1 MAAVFGAILF
11 GSAGTF
17 RWPAAWIYMGL
28 MFGFTIAEG
37 VWLYRFQPDL
47 LAERMTGIGRADQ
60 EAWDKALLSVLG
72 LAFFAWLAA
81 MGLDAVRY
89 RISEVPQW
97 LQALG
102 AIALVVS
109 FLGFHATFRANP
121 YLSPAV
127 RIQTDR
133 AQVLVDRGPYRFVRH
148 PMYAA
153 FVLFAPGTALLLGS
167 WVGLLGA
174 LVLIAAV
181 AWRAVREERLLRE
194 RLEGYAEY
202 TQRVRYRLIPGIW

>member
-1 MAAVFGAILF
+1 MAAVFGSLLF
-11 GSAGTF
+11 GSAGTL
-17 RWPAAWIYMGL
+17 RWPAAWIYMVL
-28 MFGFTIAEG
+28 MFGFTIAES

-60 EAWDKALLSVLG
+60 ERWDKALLSILA
-72 LAFFAWLAA
+72 LAFFSWLAA

-89 RISEVPQW
+89 RISEVPLG

-102 AIALVVS
+102 ALILSVS
-109 FLGFHATFRANP
+109 FLLFHATFRANP

-133 AQVLVDRGPYRFVRH
+133 AQALVDTGPYRIVRH
-148 PMYAA
+148 PMYAGFA
-153 FVLFAPGTALLLGS
+153 LFAPGTALLLGS

-174 LVLIAAV
+174 LVLIAVV
-181 AWRAVREERLLRE
+181 AWRAVREERLLCE

-202 TQRVRYRLIPGIW
+202 TRRVRYRLVPGIW

>member
-1 MAAVFGAILF
+1 MAAVFGALLF

-17 RWPAAWIYMGL
+17 RWPAAWIYMIL
-28 MFGFTIAEG
+28 MFGFTIAES

-60 EAWDKALLSVLG
+60 EKWDKALLSVLA
-72 LAFFAWLAA
+72 LAFFAWLPG

-89 RISEVPQW
+89 RLSEVPRG

-102 AIALVVS
+102 ALILSVS
-109 FLGFHATFRANP
+109 FLLFHAAFRANP

-133 AQVLVDRGPYRFVRH
+133 AQVLVDTGPYRIVRH
-148 PMYAA
+148 PMYAG
-153 FVLFAPGTALLLGS
+153 FTLFAPGTALLLGS

-174 LVLIAAV
+174 LVLVAVV
-181 AWRAVREERLLRE
+181 AWRAVREERLLCE

-202 TQRVRYRLIPGIW
+202 TRRVRYRLVPGIW